1 MQTSVLVVGAGPVG
15 LAAAGV
21 LLKAGVA
28 VTVIDDQAAGANT
41 SRAAVIHPRT
51 LEVLETIGVTDEL
64 EARGLPIERFTVRD
78 RDRALMPIEFGRLPS
93 RYQHILMLPQ
103 SVTEQVLREKLAD
116 WGGRVER
123 PRQLLSLRQSPDDVT
138 ATLAD
143 GAEVTADWV
152 IGADGMH
159 STVRTAAGIDS
170 GTDPSGDGGETFVL
184 ADIEAT
190 GGLSRTEVTL
200 YFSRAGMVVAA
211 PLPGGSFRIVAAVT
225 DPPATATMADIQE
238 LLDQRGPQAARA
250 RVTALLWT
258 SRFRIHHR
266 VARTLRA
273 GRVLLAGDAAHVHSP
288 AGGQGMNLGIRDG
301 VAVAEALAGLDP
313 SSGDT
318 SALDAYAVRHRQL
331 AVSVVGLAR
340 RLTRMATV
348 PAPVRPIRNTV
359 LRTASHLPSVG
370 RSLARQLAGLTDS

>member
-15 LAAAGV
+15 LAAAGA
-21 LLKAGVA
+21 LLKAGVE
-28 VTVIDDQAAGANT
+28 VTVIDDQPAGANT

-51 LEVLETIGVTDEL
+51 LEVLDTIGVTDEL
-64 EARGLPIERFTVRD
+64 EARGLPIKRFTVRD
-78 RDRALMPIEFGRLPS
+78 RDRALMPIEFDRLPS

-116 WGGRVER
+116 RGGRVER
-123 PRQLLSLRQSPDDVT
+123 PRQLLSLRQSPDDIT
-138 ATLAD
+138 ATLDD
-143 GAEVTADWV
+143 GTEVTADWV

-159 STVRTAAGIDS
+159 STVRAAAGIDP
-170 GTDPSGDGGETFVL
+170 GTDPRGDGETFVL

-190 GGLSRTEVTL
+190 GGLSRSEVTL

-211 PLPGGSFRIVAAVT
+211 PLPDGSFRIVAAVT
-225 DPPATATMADIQE
+225 DPPATATMPDIQE
-238 LLDQRGPQAARA
+238 LLDRRGPQATRA
-250 RVTALLWT
+250 TVTALLWT

-273 GRVLLAGDAAHVHSP
+273 ERVLLAGDAAHVHSP

-301 VAVAEALAGLDP
+301 IAVAEALAGLDP
-313 SSGDT
+313 SCGDT
-318 SALDAYAVRHRQL
+318 SALDAYAARHRQL

-348 PAPVRPIRNTV
+348 PAPIRPIRNTV
-359 LRTASHLPSVG
+359 LRTVSHLPPVG
-370 RSLARQLAGLTDS
+370 RSLARQLAGLTDG